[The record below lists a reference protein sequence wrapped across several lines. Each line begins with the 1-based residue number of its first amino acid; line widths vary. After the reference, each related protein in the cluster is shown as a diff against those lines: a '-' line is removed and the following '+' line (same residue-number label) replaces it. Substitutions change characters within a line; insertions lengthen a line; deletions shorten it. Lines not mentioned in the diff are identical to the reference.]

1 MDSDNEEDA
10 MDICDGTSD
19 DAIEIDEDDD
29 HDDDDLIMTD
39 SIFRK
44 TIKELSKCKLLINK

>member
-1 MDSDNEEDA
+1 